1 MGRGPK
7 MVKQY
12 FLPAFVVIT
21 GVAVAAA
28 IIATGPQLDPQP
40 PAVNAPMVRTSAAV
54 HETVQ
59 LTAITHGTVLPR
71 TESELVPEVSGR
83 VIGIS
88 PAMVSGGFFRQ
99 GDLLLEID
107 PLDYEV
113 GLEQAKAALASSRS
127 ELTNATKAHERQL
140 DLAERQSTSQ
150 SQKDDALNRLHFAQA
165 SLREARARLSRAR
178 RDLERTRITA
188 PYDGRVRSERVD
200 IGQFV
205 NRGAP
210 VASLYATDVAEV
222 RLPLHDEE
230 LAYLD
235 LPLAGTPFEDRQ
247 ARAILRAQFAGEQHT
262 WEGQIVRTEGELDPQ
277 TRMIN
282 VIAQVDAP
290 YQQTGNRPPLAV
302 GLFVEAEIVGHQV
315 DNIFVLPRSALQQNE
330 QIYVVGDDNRLQF
343 RDITILRSVAEEIY
357 ISDGIRPGELICLSP
372 VNNAIPGMLVQPVTE
387 TDRVAAL

>member
-1 MGRGPK
+1 

-12 FLPAFVVIT
+12 FLPAFVVII

-127 ELTNATKAHERQL
+127 ELTNATKAHQRQL

-343 RDITILRSVAEEIY
+343 REITILRSVAEEIY